1 MEHPEARRMPALT
14 TSTDRRGQGL
24 LFEPGDVLSEANL
37 AGLADALG
45 AVKVAGLSTPEKRLL
60 ASSEEAT
67 ARELREVR
75 ASIHAGRDALGEAFC
90 ALRSTEE
97 RRSEGATYTP
107 APIIRAMLAWSSDN
121 GKPTTVVDPGTGS
134 GRFLLA
140 AGRVFPKAR
149 LIGVETDP
157 LAALLARANLAQAG
171 LADRAQVLLSDYRSA
186 DLAATLGDGPT
197 LYVGNPPYVR
207 HHQIAPPWKEWL
219 TREGAALA
227 LDASTLAGLHVHFF
241 IATAKRLRPGD
252 FGCFITSAEWLDV
265 NYGRMVR
272 QLFLSR
278 LGGTR
283 LVVIEP
289 KVEPFP
295 DAATTGAITC
305 FQAEAKPTSVFVQR
319 VETVAELK
327 RLNGKRRVL
336 RERLETEPRWSNL
349 TRRSDPAPEGF
360 VELGELCRVHRGQVT
375 GANDVWIAD
384 TSRFQL
390 PKSVLFRT
398 VTRARELFS
407 AGLELSDSANLRQ
420 VVDLPVDLDSFRD
433 SLIPEERKSVD
444 AFLKYAKAAGAPD
457 GYIARTRRAWWSVG
471 LREPAPILATYMAR
485 RPPAFVQNKG
495 EARHLNIAHG
505 LYPRE
510 KFSQRVLRRLVEFLS
525 SAVKLTAGRT
535 YAGGLTKFE
544 PREMERIL
552 VPEPRLLEVGAI
564 A

>member
-1 MEHPEARRMPALT
+1 MPLGGT
-14 TSTDRRGQGL
+14 ITDRRGQGL
-24 LFEPGDVLSEANL
+24 LFEPGEVASESNL
-37 AGLADALG
+37 AGLAAALG
-45 AVKVAGLSTPEKRLL
+45 AADIAGLSPSEKRLL
-60 ASSEEAT
+60 AFAERASP
-67 ARELREVR
+67 REVREVR
-75 ASIHAGRDALGEAFC
+75 ASIRDGRDALGEAFC
-90 ALRSTEE
+90 ELRSAEE
-97 RRSEGATYTP
+97 RRSRGATYTP
-107 APIIRAMLAWSSDN
+107 APIIRAMLAWSSDH
-121 GKPTTVVDPGTGS
+121 GKPATVIDPGTGS

-140 AGRVFPKAR
+140 ASRVFPKAR

-157 LAALLARANLAQAG
+157 LAALLARANLAEAG
-171 LADRAQVLLSDYRSA
+171 LADRAQVIVSDYRSA
-186 DLAATLGDGPT
+186 DFGALADGPA

-207 HHQIAPPWKEWL
+207 HHHIAQTWKEWL
-219 TREGAALA
+219 TREGERLD

-241 IATAKRLRPGD
+241 VSTAKRLRPGD
-252 FGCFITSAEWLDV
+252 YGCFVTSAEWLDV

-305 FQAEAKPTSVFVQR
+305 FQAEAKPRSVFVQR
-319 VETVAELK
+319 VEAVGELK
-327 RLNGKRRVL
+327 RLNGRRRIL
-336 RERLETEPRWSNL
+336 RERLETEQRWSHL
-349 TRRSDPAPEGF
+349 TRRSEPAQDGF

-375 GANDVWIAD
+375 GANGVWIAD
-384 TSRFQL
+384 TTRFRL
-390 PKSVLFRT
+390 PESVLFRT

-407 AGLELSDSANLRQ
+407 AGLELSDSTGLRQ
-420 VVDLPVDLDSFRD
+420 VVDFPVDLDSFRD
-433 SLIPEERKSVD
+433 SLVLEERKGVD
-444 AFLKYAKAAGAPD
+444 AFLKYAKAAGTPD

-495 EARHLNIAHG
+495 AARHLNIAHG

-552 VPEPRLLEVGAI
+552 VPEPRLLEAGAI